1 MIRFRKANSGDV
13 ELFFNW
19 ANDSLVRNNSY
30 RKEQVIYE
38 EHVKWFENQ
47 IYNND
52 NYFYVFIDDLNLPIG
67 QVRINKLEENKA
79 VIGLMID
86 VKFRGR
92 GFAKEMIKISSDD
105 FLITNINYTI
115 LAYIFTSNKSSYKS
129 FKQAGY
135 ELLKEEIVNE
145 IPSFILFKKK

>member
-38 EHVKWFENQ
+38 EHVDWFENQ
-47 IYNND
+47 INNND

-67 QVRINKLEENKA
+67 QVRINKFEENKA

-86 VKFRGR
+86 VKYRGR
-92 GFAKEMIKISSDD
+92 GFAKEMIKIASDD

-129 FKQAGY
+129 FKHSGY